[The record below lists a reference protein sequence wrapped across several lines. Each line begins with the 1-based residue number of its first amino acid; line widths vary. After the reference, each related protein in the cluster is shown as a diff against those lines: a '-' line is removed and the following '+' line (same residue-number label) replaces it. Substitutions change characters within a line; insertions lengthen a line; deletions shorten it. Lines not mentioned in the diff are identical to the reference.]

1 MLTKIDPGLRPFVPF
16 LPDLDLT
23 DVAGMRTILHELT
36 AKKKPYE
43 SVVALSVQDRRATSG
58 DAEVMVR
65 TYRPAEATTAL
76 PGILYMHGGG
86 FVSGDLDMSDTWARR
101 LSAEVFAVVV
111 SVDYRLAPEHAFPAP
126 LDDCYAALEWMV
138 AEADSLG
145 LDPTRIAVA
154 GDSAGANLATATAIR
169 ARDCDGPA
177 ICHQSLS
184 IPGLDDR
191 LDTPSARASTDTPLW
206 RTGHSEHTWAY
217 YLGDGFTP
225 GSDDVPPLAAPARVT
240 DLSNLPSTFIAACD
254 LDPHRDEA
262 ISFGMRL
269 AQADVRTEMHL
280 YPGTFHA
287 SRMFE
292 HVEVSQRMIRDC
304 VSALQRALASSG

>member
-1 MLTKIDPGLRPFVPF
+1 VLSKIDPGLAPFVPH

-23 DVAGMRTILHELT
+23 DVAGMRSILDELT

-43 SVVALSVQDRRATSG
+43 SAVALSVQDRLATSG
-58 DAEVMVR
+58 DTSVMVR
-65 TYRPAEATTAL
+65 TYRPAAIETAL

-86 FVSGDLDMSDTWARR
+86 FVSGGLNMSDTWARR
-101 LSAEVFAVVV
+101 LAAEVCALVV
-111 SVDYRLAPEHAFPAP
+111 SVDYRLAPEHVFPAP

-145 LDPTRIAVA
+145 LDSARVAVA
-154 GDSAGANLATATAIR
+154 GDSAGANLAVATAIR
-169 ARDCDGPA
+169 ARDSGGPA

-206 RTGHSEHTWAY
+206 RRGHSEHTWAY
-217 YLGDGFTP
+217 YLGDDYTP
-225 GSDDVPPLAAPARVT
+225 GSDDVPPLAAPARVK

-254 LDPHRDEA
+254 FDPHRDEA
-262 ISFGMRL
+262 IDFGMRL
-269 AQADVRTEMHL
+269 AQADVRTELHL

-292 HVEVSQRMIRDC
+292 GAEVSQRMIRDC
-304 VSALQRALASSG
+304 VTALQRALASE